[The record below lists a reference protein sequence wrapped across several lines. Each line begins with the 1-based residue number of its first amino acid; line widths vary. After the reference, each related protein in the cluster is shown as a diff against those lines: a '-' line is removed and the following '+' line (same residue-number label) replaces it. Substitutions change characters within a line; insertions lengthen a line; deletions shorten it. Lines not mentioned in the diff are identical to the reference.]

1 MTTARSRSR
10 FSSQRTRFV
19 PRPASSNSA
28 GLILLARTVAG
39 GGLIAVIAA
48 ASRLMYSLTWQADSA
63 IAVIVATA
71 WILCIELLAGGL

>member
-10 FSSQRTRFV
+10 YSSQRTRFV
-19 PRPASSNSA
+19 PRPASTNSA

-48 ASRLMYSLTWQADSA
+48 ASRLMYSLSWQADSA
-63 IAVIVATA
+63 IAVVFAAA
-71 WILCIELLAGGL
+71 WVLCADLLMGGL